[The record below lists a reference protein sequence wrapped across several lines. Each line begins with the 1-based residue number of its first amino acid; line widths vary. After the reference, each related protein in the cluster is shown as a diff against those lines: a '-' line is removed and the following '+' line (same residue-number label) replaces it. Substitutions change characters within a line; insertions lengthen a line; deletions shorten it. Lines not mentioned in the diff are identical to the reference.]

1 GEWTEDEQALKSGSG
16 ISMVK
21 ATVASMGGSNS
32 GIATPVGSGWL
43 DGERV
48 SVQKI
53 PTARPP
59 MPNESD

>member
-1 GEWTEDEQALKSGSG
+1 
-16 ISMVK
+16 MVK
-21 ATVASMGGSNS
+21 ATVASMGGS
-32 GIATPVGSGWL
+32 GVATPVGAGWL

-59 MPNESD
+59 VLN